1 MIGFLYPWA
10 LAGLAAAAIPLLL
23 HFRAQREP
31 PTVVFPAVRYLRD
44 ATRQHERRL
53 LLRQWLLLLLRTL
66 LVVALVLAAAG
77 PTVPLGSAGPH
88 APMAL
93 VLVLD
98 NSLSSGVTVG
108 GTPRLAGLR
117 RAALDVLARAGAGDR
132 LWLLTADG
140 IPRRGDPLFLRRVVD
155 SLQPSGM
162 RMDLGAAVDVAGR
175 IVDGAGLPGGV
186 VVLSD
191 LQGSA
196 LSAAAT
202 RQPVL
207 VGAPSAAG
215 APPPNLGVASVLP
228 GAEPWSPDGGTV
240 TVTVAGDHDSTP
252 VPVTIT
258 LGAGPPRQALVG
270 PGRPA
275 VVTLPGGRAG
285 WSALTAR
292 LDPDELRGDDAR
304 TVAVRVAP
312 TPRVAWSASDRY
324 VAAALATLVA
334 GRRAVAGDGLRV
346 GSLGAGPSVVF
357 PPADPALVG
366 ALDRALAARGVAWR
380 YGPLLDDTAAIDSS
394 AWLRPARVWRRY
406 RLVPNGSGRTGVLIT
421 VGGEPWLVR
430 SGPVLLLG
438 SRLEP
443 AWTELPLVAGFV
455 PFIDA
460 LVGRIAPGEE
470 SGIEAAVGTPV
481 LLPGSVDQVRWAGG
495 SAAVEGG
502 AAFTAPRP
510 GLYWLV
516 ARGDTVGALAANAD
530 PRESDLAEASGRA
543 VRSLWPTARV
553 VTLDDVPAAA
563 FGLAERTDLR
573 GPLLWA
579 ALLLAVVELFVA
591 GAGAPRRGSIE

>member
-1 MIGFLYPWA
+1 MIAFLYPWA

-44 ATRQHERRL
+44 ATRQHQRRL

-88 APMAL
+88 APTAL

-98 NSLSSGVTVG
+98 NSLSSGVTAG
-108 GTPRLAGLR
+108 GTPRLSTLR
-117 RAALDVLARAGAGDR
+117 RAAREVLARAGAGDR

-140 IPRRGDPLFLRRVVD
+140 IPRRGDAGSLRRLVD
-155 SLQPSGM
+155 PLAPSAA
-162 RMDLGAAVDVAGR
+162 RMDLGAAIDVAGR
-175 IVDGAGLPGGV
+175 IVDGAGLPGGI

-191 LQGSA
+191 LQASA
-196 LSAAAT
+196 LSPAAT
-202 RQPVL
+202 RQPIL
-207 VGAPSAAG
+207 VGAPAG
-215 APPPNLGVASVLP
+215 APPPNLGIESVLP
-228 GAEPWSPDGGTV
+228 GAGPWSPDGGTV

-252 VPVTIT
+252 VPVTLT
-258 LGAGPPRQALVG
+258 LGAGPSRQALVG
-270 PGRPA
+270 LGRPA

-285 WSALTAR
+285 WTALTAR

-304 TVAVRVAP
+304 TIAVRVAP
-312 TPRVAWSASDRY
+312 PGRVAWSASDRY

-334 GRRAVAGDGLRV
+334 DHRAVAGDALRI
-346 GSLGAGPSVVF
+346 GSLGAGASVVF
-357 PPADPALVG
+357 PPEDPALVG

-380 YGPLLDDTAAIDSS
+380 YGALVDDTAAIDSS

-406 RLVPNGSGRTGVLIT
+406 RLVPTGSGQTGVLIT

-443 AWTELPLVAGFV
+443 GWTELPLVAGFV

-460 LVGRIAPGEE
+460 LVGRIAPGEG
-470 SGIEAAVGTPV
+470 SAIDAAVGTPV
-481 LLPGSVDQVRWAGG
+481 LLPGSVDRVRWAGG
-495 SAAVEGG
+495 SATVEGG
-502 AAFTAPRP
+502 AAFTAPQP
-510 GLYWLV
+510 GLYWLL
-516 ARGDTVGALAANAD
+516 AHGDTIGALAANAD
-530 PRESDLAEASGRA
+530 PRESDLAPAAAGA
-543 VRSLWPTARV
+543 VRALWPTARV
-553 VTLDDVPAAA
+553 VKLEDVPAAA
-563 FGLAERTDLR
+563 FGLARRTDLR

-579 ALLLAVVELFVA
+579 ALLLAVSELFVA
-591 GAGAPRRGSIE
+591 GAGAPRKGSIE